1 LLLFLD
7 LILLGVMIQGKL
19 SPELAVTLALIN
31 PLQVFRTAALAL
43 FDPQLIV
50 LGPVGLRHPR
60 PVRRRRLQG
69 LRPGLSLQAAAAD
82 PLFAV
87 KLTGTDDKPVAL
99 ESFRGKPL
107 IVNFWA
113 RWCGPCRKEIPELVQ
128 VQDKY
133 RKAGLV
139 VLGIGLE
146 DKAESV
152 RDFMKAYDVNYT
164 VLLARDQGIPLM
176 QALGNVRAGLP
187 FTVIIDRRGEI
198 LATRLGAMNREQLEA
213 AGKAAIQ

>member
-1 LLLFLD
+1 MSLQESALARFACLEFRFAGRQRRFLVLALLLW
-7 LILLGVMIQGKL
+7 G
-19 SPELAVTLALIN
+19 
-31 PLQVFRTAALAL
+31 TANAASTDAL
-43 FDPQLIV
+43 F
-50 LGPVGLRHPR
+50 
-60 PVRRRRLQG
+60 
-69 LRPGLSLQAAAAD
+69 AA
-82 PLFAV
+82 
-87 KLTGTDDKPVAL
+87 KLVTSDDKPIAL
-99 ESFRGKPL
+99 ESLRGKPL

-113 RWCGPCRKEIPELVQ
+113 RWCAPCRVEIPELIKTQ
-128 VQDKY
+128 EKY
-133 RKAGLV
+133 GKRGLTV
-139 VLGIGLE
+139 IGIGLE

-213 AGKAAIQ
+213 SGKAAIQ

>member
-1 LLLFLD
+1 
-7 LILLGVMIQGKL
+7 MSKPA
-19 SPELAVTLALIN
+19 SAL
-31 PLQVFRTAALAL
+31 RRCAALAL
-43 FDPQLIV
+43 LLAAAMV
-50 LGPVGLRHPR
+50 
-60 PVRRRRLQG
+60 
-69 LRPGLSLQAAAAD
+69 QAAGAD
-82 PLFAV
+82 PLFGV
-87 KLTGTDDKPVAL
+87 TLTGIDGKPVAL

-164 VLLARDQGIPLM
+164 VLLAKDQGIPLM

-187 FTVIIDRRGEI
+187 FTLIIGRKGDI
-198 LATRLGAMNREQLEA
+198 LATRLGAMNREQLDA
-213 AGKAAIQ
+213 AGNAAIQ

>member
-1 LLLFLD
+1 
-7 LILLGVMIQGKL
+7 V
-19 SPELAVTLALIN
+19 SSLASAL
-31 PLQVFRTAALAL
+31 RRGAALAL
-43 FDPQLIV
+43 LLTAAMV
-50 LGPVGLRHPR
+50 H
-60 PVRRRRLQG
+60 
-69 LRPGLSLQAAAAD
+69 AAAAD
-82 PLFAV
+82 PLFGV
-87 KLTGTDDKPVAL
+87 TLTGTDDKPVAL

-113 RWCGPCRKEIPELVQ
+113 RWCAPCRKEIPELVQ

-187 FTVIIDRRGEI
+187 FTLVIGRKGDI
-198 LATRLGAMNREQLEA
+198 LATKLGAMNREQLDA
-213 AGKAAIQ
+213 AGNAAIQ